1 VNKELQGKEKKPGSG
16 EAVKDPFIRI
26 NRAWCKGC
34 GICIAFCEKKVY
46 ESDGYGQPLLTNPE
60 KCNRCMKCVER
71 CPEFA
76 IEVDRLVRNKDR
88 AASQEMEKEQED

>member
-1 VNKELQGKEKKPGSG
+1 MSKEPQEKEKKQGVG
-16 EAVKDPFIRI
+16 VKEKDSFIRI
-26 NRAWCKGC
+26 NHTWCKGC

-46 ESDGYGQPLLTNPE
+46 ETDAYGQPLIANLE

-76 IEVDRLVRNKDR
+76 IEVDRLNRNKDKS
-88 AASQEMEKEQED
+88 ASTEIEKEKED